1 VLKLKVNNLVRYSIF
16 ACALLV
22 SALIIP
28 PLRKPA
34 LNILKLPLVAGSF
47 IAREITGLIFFHRN
61 MMAARRLITEN
72 DNLKRKI
79 LEQEEYRLENDRLKN
94 LLSLKQKMPLKV
106 IAAQV
111 IARSADSWVSLI
123 IINKGTRQGIRKGYV
138 VITFAG
144 LAGRVIEVSD
154 LTSKVMLINDP
165 HLGVSAIIERT
176 RQEGLVSGTLGN
188 TLIMR
193 YLPKDAD
200 IQPGDKI
207 ITSGLTEMY
216 PKGLAV
222 GTVVSF
228 GDEFSGLSRYAIVK
242 PEVAL
247 GAIEDVLVVA
257 E

>member
-1 VLKLKVNNLVRYSIF
+1 VLKLKANNLARYIVF
-16 ACALLV
+16 ACILLV

-28 PLRKPA
+28 PLRRPA
-34 LNILKLPLVAGSF
+34 LNILKFPLVAGSF
-47 IAREITGLIFFHRN
+47 VTREVTGLIFFHRN
-61 MMAARRLITEN
+61 MMLARRLSVEN
-72 DNLKRKI
+72 DNLNRKL
-79 LEQEEYRLENDRLKN
+79 LEQEEYRLENNRLKE
-94 LLSLKQKMPLKV
+94 LLSLKQKTPLKV

-111 IARSADSWVSLI
+111 IARSTDSWVSLV

-144 LAGRVIEVSD
+144 LAGRVIEVFDS
-154 LTSKVMLINDP
+154 TSKVMLINDP

-176 RQEGLVSGTLGN
+176 RQEGLISGTLGN

-200 IQPGDKI
+200 MQTGDKI
-207 ITSGLTEMY
+207 VTSGLTDMY
-216 PKGLAV
+216 PKGLAI

-228 GDEFSGLSRYAIVK
+228 GDEFSGLSRYAVVK
-242 PEVAL
+242 PQVAL